1 MRKIT
6 LVVHEGPYSSE
17 RAFNAVRLAGA
28 LLERHSGE
36 AEVRLFLLSDAVYAA
51 MQSQVRPE
59 GSYCLEDMLA
69 AAAARGAKVRA
80 CGSCMEHRGLFGVP
94 MLPCVE
100 VSTMADLSDWIVESD
115 QVVSF

>member
-1 MRKIT
+1 MKKIT
-6 LVVHEGPYSSE
+6 LVLHESPYGSE
-17 RAFNAVRLAGA
+17 RAFNAMRLAGA
-28 LLERHSGE
+28 LLERHSGTT
-36 AEVRLFLLSDAVYAA
+36 EVRVFLLADAVYCA

-80 CGSCMEHRGLFGVP
+80 CGTCMEHRGLFGVP

-115 QVVSF
+115 QVLSF